1 LHLDVSAGWVS
12 SSSRRLR
19 GGVALLLST
28 GAGNLSL
35 SRTLQVLVAL
45 LHLTL
50 THNYTTDVRFEQQT
64 RADVR
69 VLLLAL
75 PLFFTRSLFQ
85 GQ

>member
-1 LHLDVSAGWVS
+1 
-12 SSSRRLR
+12 
-19 GGVALLLST
+19 
-28 GAGNLSL
+28 
-35 SRTLQVLVAL
+35 VLVAL